1 MSVSIRPARV
11 TDKASIV
18 PWTSD
23 TFSWGD
29 YVPDRFDKWMADDES
44 EVLVCV
50 DEDDTPIG
58 LTHVTMLSEHE
69 GWLEG
74 ARVHPEHRRSGVGRA
89 LNGAGVEWARKLGA
103 KVMRLATE
111 STNTAARTQVAG
123 LGYREVS
130 SWLTAWF
137 EVSAGHRSP
146 ERYRFRPAPASDT
159 EAAWLSW
166 VPSELA
172 LAAREM
178 LARGWQWRV
187 ARPDDLST
195 AATAGELFQSPA
207 GWAIVDQP
215 GERTMRTVWLASA
228 PDGLL
233 PFLDGL
239 LDLCSSRDVTELA
252 VKLPELPWTREAL
265 SRMGADPGVVLVHAL
280 SLI

>member
-1 MSVSIRPARV
+1 M
-11 TDKASIV
+11 

-29 YVPDRFDKWMADDES
+29 YVPDRFESWMEDDES
-44 EVLVCV
+44 EVIVCV
-50 DEDDTPIG
+50 DDTDAPIA
-58 LTHVTMLSEHE
+58 LTHVTMLSDHE

-74 ARVHPEHRRSGVGRA
+74 ARVHPAHRRSGLGKA
-89 LNGAGVEWARKLGA
+89 LNGAGVEWARERGA

-111 STNTAARTQVAG
+111 AANVAARKQVAA
-123 LGYREVS
+123 LGYRQVS
-130 SWLTAWF
+130 TWLTAWF
-137 EVSAGHRSP
+137 EVSPAHRSP
-146 ERYRFRPAPASDT
+146 ERYRFRPAPGSDT

-187 ARPDDLST
+187 ARPDDLS
-195 AATAGELFQSPA
+195 AAAVAGELYQSPA
-207 GWAIVDQP
+207 GWAVVDQP
-215 GERTMRTVWLASA
+215 RENAMRSVWLATA

-239 LDLCSSRDVTELA
+239 LDLCASRDVTELA
-252 VKLPELPWTREAL
+252 VKLPELPWTGEAL
-265 SRMGADPGVVLVHAL
+265 TRMGADPGVILIHSL
-280 SLI
+280 SLL